1 MNFFRNLLA
10 LVGVIAIIFSGYGFI
25 KYQSIASEFDPG
37 AFQTYADL
45 TKKLIATKNGA
56 EATIWKVKVDE
67 GLSADDVE
75 EAMKFTA
82 NEHNIANVGELPI
95 YKDIKAKTG
104 VEYRYA
110 KIFMFCNSLTAAKM
124 MDYSDA
130 FSAYLPCRITMLED
144 KQGQLWLIS
153 LNMDM
158 MIYGGSPL
166 PKDLKDEAI
175 KVKSIILD
183 IMNRGATGEF

>member
-10 LVGVIAIIFSGYGFI
+10 LVGVIAIIISGYGFI

-37 AFQTYADL
+37 ALQTYADL

-56 EATIWKVKVDE
+56 EASVWKVQVEE
-67 GLSADDVE
+67 GLSAEDVE

-104 VEYRYA
+104 VEYRFAQIY
-110 KIFMFCNSLTAAKM
+110 MFCNSLTAAKM

-144 KQGQLWLIS
+144 KQGKLWLIS

-175 KVKSIILD
+175 KVKNIILD